1 MDANLIATLMES
13 YAALHAEPRR
23 QPGVPCSAPTVSE
36 HDLSVLESTVQVMQ
50 DDVAA
55 ALQGLGQ
62 LVSNYPRGIGDEAEI
77 LPKLGSMLRV
87 MGDALA
93 VANDSGTAVSNQ
105 QWIHEQIRTKSP
117 ESITGGCHE

>member
-1 MDANLIATLMES
+1 MNSNLIATLMES
-13 YAALHAEPRR
+13 HAALHTEQRR

-36 HDLSVLESTVQVMQ
+36 HDLSVLESTVQVIQ

-77 LPKLGSMLRV
+77 LPKIGRLIATLGDV
-87 MGDALA
+87 LA
-93 VANDSGTAVSNQ
+93 VANQTATPVANQ
-105 QWIHEQIRTKSP
+105 LWKHEQIRLATK
-117 ESITGGCHE
+117 EAATC